1 MYVLGLKKLS
11 LFKQNSVHMSILD
24 LYNHSE
30 KRRNLAHFASM
41 ATLAAVDGEINAKEL
56 KVIDS
61 FARKLDITEA
71 DYKEVMKKSNKYP
84 IDPSN
89 SKVQRLERLFDL
101 FKIIFA
107 DNEIDEEEMVLLK
120 KYAIGLGYSIKK
132 ADAIIEK
139 SIAIFRGRIDFEDY
153 LYLIK
158 K

>member
-1 MYVLGLKKLS
+1 
-11 LFKQNSVHMSILD
+11 MSILD

-30 KRRNLAHFASM
+30 KRRNLTHFASI
-41 ATLAAVDGEINAKEL
+41 ASLAAVDGEINAKEL

-89 SKVQRLERLFDL
+89 SAVQRLERLFDL

-107 DNEIDEEEMVLLK
+107 DHEIEEEEMVLLK
-120 KYAIGLGYSIKK
+120 RYAIGLGYSIKK
-132 ADAIIEK
+132 ADTIIEK